1 MITFLEIFCL
11 IICFGSVCFYL
22 ACAIY
27 TLLFFTNKDC
37 KSENNIEPVSILVS
51 VKGIDEKSWD
61 NWFSLCN
68 QNYPDYEVLFGVTD
82 KDDPAIVIL
91 EKLVKIF
98 PDRVKYYSDLVPL
111 GVNLKDSNLSYLL
124 EKSQHEILIFADGDI
139 KVSPEY
145 IRFLTAP
152 LKNHQVGAV
161 TCAYILRSP
170 NSLIAALAS
179 FGRCFDFL
187 PSVLI
192 ARAIDFGL
200 RFAIGVTIATS
211 KSTLL
216 ESGSLHTS
224 RIGSDYNLGKRI
236 ALAGYQIY
244 LSPYVLD
251 WNPGSEGIGQLYAR
265 ELRWAR
271 TIRYNRGSIYY
282 GMIFCYGTVFCLPLL
297 ILSGFTSWAVA
308 ICLTV
313 ILVRYAQVLVSI
325 FCMKSPKLLLWLWAL
340 PLRDLLSLVIW
351 VIGCFGKRI
360 YWSGRFLSVEGD
372 GLISPWE

>member
-1 MITFLEIFCL
+1 MR
-11 IICFGSVCFYL
+11 
-22 ACAIY
+22 
-27 TLLFFTNKDC
+27 
-37 KSENNIEPVSILVS
+37 
-51 VKGIDEKSWD
+51 GIDEKSWD

-82 KDDPAIVIL
+82 KDDPAIVLL
-91 EKLVKIF
+91 EKLVEIF
-98 PDRVKYYSDLVPL
+98 TDRVKYYSDLVPL

-145 IRFLTAP
+145 IRLLTAP

-161 TCAYILRSP
+161 TCAYIVRSP

-216 ESGSLHTS
+216 ESGSLQTS

-351 VIGCFGKRI
+351 VIGGFGKRI

-372 GLISPWE
+372 GLISQWE